1 MSERCS
7 PRANYSANH
16 FAENNLGLGQVELV
30 VPDHPLPCQGG
41 GSVVSKSRISNQLF
55 YGDNLYYLRELQSE
69 TVDLIYLDPPFNS
82 KANYNLLYRTPQGDA
97 VQAQTTA
104 FRDTWQ
110 WDTPA
115 ARAFDDVVASG
126 SQAAPILI
134 ALKSH
139 LGESDLMA
147 YLAMMAVRLVEMRRI
162 LKPNGSL
169 YLHCDPT
176 ASHYLKIML
185 DGIFGFDRFQNEIIW
200 KRTTTHSDSKTWS
213 RIADTILFFT
223 KGRQFT
229 WNTPREAHSS
239 EYLASKYNNDDGD
252 GRRYML
258 DNMTSPNPRP
268 NMMYEWKGF
277 PFPAKGWR
285 YSKETMTK
293 LDKEG
298 RVWYPKH
305 KDGTLDRTKRP
316 RLKRYLEEMEGGV
329 MGSIWTDIFPVNSQA
344 KERMGY
350 PTQKPVALLERILNA
365 STEPGQTVLDPF
377 CGCGTTIE
385 AAQRLGRKWIGIDVT
400 HHAIDVIEGRLD
412 ERCPKA
418 DYRVSGRPENI
429 SEARALAKRDPY
441 EFQWWANW
449 LVGVQNYLEQKKGA
463 DKGIDGI
470 IYFRNGPRGIGKII
484 VSVKSGENVGPEM
497 VAALSGT
504 VQREE
509 AELGVFVCLAD
520 ATRRMRQDA
529 AGSGMVSTSH
539 GRFQRIQ
546 IATIGEL
553 LSGKR
558 PELPPAIETEAFR
571 HSLRPVRPAAI
582 QAPSEQMSFT
592 FEIKGGKRSEKETH
606 WSGKVLARL
615 AAH

>member
-1 MSERCS
+1 MLDGPLAVNLDSSDS
-7 PRANYSANH
+7 PADLNKGLKCN
-16 FAENNLGLGQVELV
+16 FAA
-30 VPDHPLPCQGG
+30 QGARG
-41 GSVVSKSRISNQLF
+41 SCVLSKQSVVNQLF
-55 YGDNLYYLRELQSE
+55 YGDNLYYLRELDRDS
-69 TVDLIYLDPPFNS
+69 VDLIYLDPPFNS

-104 FRDTWQ
+104 FRDTWR

-126 SQAAPILI
+126 SQAAPIMM
-134 ALKSH
+134 ALKGH

-147 YLAMMAVRLVEMRRI
+147 YLAMMAVRLIEMRRI
-162 LKPNGSL
+162 LKPTGSL

-176 ASHYLKIML
+176 ASHYLKLML
-185 DGIFGFDRFQNEIIW
+185 DGIFGFERFQNEIIW

-213 RIADTILFFT
+213 RVADTILFFT
-223 KGRQFT
+223 KGKEFT
-229 WNTPREAHSS
+229 WTTPR
-239 EYLASKYNNDDGD
+239 
-252 GRRYML
+252 
-258 DNMTSPNPRP
+258 
-268 NMMYEWKGF
+268 
-277 PFPAKGWR
+277 
-285 YSKETMTK
+285 
-293 LDKEG
+293 
-298 RVWYPKH
+298 
-305 KDGTLDRTKRP
+305 
-316 RLKRYLEEMEGGV
+316 
-329 MGSIWTDIFPVNSQA
+329 
-344 KERMGY
+344 ERMGY
-350 PTQKPVALLERILNA
+350 PTQKPVALLERILKA
-365 STEPGQTVLDPF
+365 SSEPGQVVLDPF

-418 DYRVSGRPENI
+418 DYKVSGRPENI
-429 SEARALAKRDPY
+429 NEARDLARRDAY

-449 LVGVQNYLEQKKGA
+449 LVGVQNYLERKKGA

-509 AELGVFVCLAD
+509 AELGIFVCLAD
-520 ATRRMRQDA
+520 PTRRMRQDA
-529 AGSGMVSTSH
+529 AGSGMVATAH

-546 IATIGEL
+546 IATIEDL
-553 LSGKR
+553 LLGKR
-558 PELPPAIETEAFR
+558 PELPPAVETDAFR
-571 HSLRPVRPAAI
+571 HSLRPVRPAVPEV
-582 QAPSEQMSFT
+582 PSDQISFK
-592 FEIKGGKRSEKETH
+592 FEIKGGKSADKETH

-615 AAH
+615 AANE

>member
-1 MSERCS
+1 M
-7 PRANYSANH
+7 
-16 FAENNLGLGQVELV
+16 
-30 VPDHPLPCQGG
+30 
-41 GSVVSKSRISNQLF
+41 NQLL
-55 YGDNLYYLRELQSE
+55 YGDNLYYLRELDRE

-82 KANYNLLYRTPQGDA
+82 KSAFNLLFRTPQGDA

-104 FRDTWQ
+104 FRDTWW

-115 ARAFDDVVASG
+115 ARAFDDIIASG
-126 SQAAPILI
+126 SQAAPIMV
-134 ALKSH
+134 ALKNY

-147 YLAMMAVRLVEMRRI
+147 YLAMMAVRLIEMRRI
-162 LKPNGSL
+162 LKPTGSL

-176 ASHYLKIML
+176 ASHYLKLLL

-213 RIADTILFFT
+213 RVADTILFFT
-223 KGRQFT
+223 KGKEFT
-229 WNTPREAHSS
+229 WNVPRGAHSD
-239 EYLASKYNNDDGD
+239 EYVATRYKGDDGD
-252 GRRYML
+252 GRKYML

-285 YSKETMTK
+285 FSKETMTK
-293 LDKEG
+293 LDKEK
-298 RVWYPKH
+298 RIWYPTH
-305 KDGTLDRTKRP
+305 DDGSFDTTKRP
-316 RLKRYLEEMEGGV
+316 RIKRYLAEMEGGV
-329 MGSIWTDIFPVNSQA
+329 MGTIWTDIHPVNSQA

-350 PTQKPVALLERILNA
+350 PTQKPVALLERVLSA
-365 STEPGQTVLDPF
+365 STAPGQVVLDPF

-385 AAQRLGRKWIGIDVT
+385 AAQRLGRRWIGMDVT

-418 DYRVSGRPENI
+418 EYKVTGRPENV
-429 SEARALAKRDPY
+429 SEARDLATRDAY

-449 LVGVQNYLEQKKGA
+449 LIGVQNYLEHKKGA

-497 VAALSGT
+497 IAALSGT

-509 AELGVFVCLAD
+509 AELGVFVCLAEP
-520 ATRRMRQDA
+520 TKRMRQDA
-529 AGSGMVSTSH
+529 AGSGFVSTAQ

-546 IATIGEL
+546 IATIEEL
-553 LSGKR
+553 VAGKR
-558 PELPPAIETEAFR
+558 PPLPKEIETDAFR
-571 HSLRPVRPAAI
+571 HSLRPVRPAQVEI
-582 QAPSEQMSFT
+582 PSEQISFK
-592 FEIKGGKRSEKETH
+592 FEIKGGKKADQETH

-615 AAH
+615 AAGE

>member
-1 MSERCS
+1 MTDNLRSV
-7 PRANYSANH
+7 NH
-16 FAENNLGLGQVELV
+16 NLTEDRGENGWASCDADSGL
-30 VPDHPLPCQGG
+30 PWSCG
-41 GSVVSKSRISNQLF
+41 GSVVSKSSVVNQLF
-55 YGDNLYYLRELQSE
+55 YGDNLYYLRELDRES
-69 TVDLIYLDPPFNS
+69 VDLIYLDPPFNS

-126 SQAAPILI
+126 SQAAPILM

-162 LKPNGSL
+162 LKPTGSL

-176 ASHYLKIML
+176 ASHYLKLML
-185 DGIFGFDRFQNEIIW
+185 DGIFGFERFQNEIIW

-213 RIADTILFFT
+213 RVADTILFFT
-223 KGRQFT
+223 KGKEFT
-229 WNTPREAHSS
+229 WTTPREPHSDK
-239 EYLASKYNNDDGD
+239 YLATKYRNDDGD

-285 YSKETMTK
+285 YSRETMAR

-298 RVWYPKH
+298 RIWYPTTKA
-305 KDGTLDRTKRP
+305 GVLDTTKRP

-329 MGSIWTDIFPVNSQA
+329 MGSIWTDIHPVNSQA

-365 STEPGQTVLDPF
+365 SSEPGQLVLDPF

-400 HHAIDVIEGRLD
+400 HHAIDVIEGRLN
-412 ERCPKA
+412 ERCPKT
-418 DYRVSGRPENI
+418 DYKVGGRPENLN
-429 SEARALAKRDPY
+429 EARNLARHDPY

-449 LVGVQNYLEQKKGA
+449 LVGVQNYLERKKGA

-484 VSVKSGENVGPEM
+484 VSVKGGENVGPDM

-529 AGSGMVSTSH
+529 AGSGMVGTAH

-546 IATIGEL
+546 IATIEEL
-553 LSGKR
+553 LAGKR
-558 PELPPAIETEAFR
+558 PDLPPAIETDAFR
-571 HSLRPVRPAAI
+571 HSLRPVRPATPET
-582 QAPSEQMSFT
+582 PSDQISFK
-592 FEIKGGKRSEKETH
+592 FEIKGGKTADKETH

-615 AAH
+615 ASN

>member
-1 MSERCS
+1 MNR
-7 PRANYSANH
+7 
-16 FAENNLGLGQVELV
+16 LL
-30 VPDHPLPCQGG
+30 
-41 GSVVSKSRISNQLF
+41 
-55 YGDNLYYLRELQSE
+55 YGDNLYYLRELDRE

-82 KANYNLLYRTPQGDA
+82 KATYNLLYRTPQGDA
-97 VQAQTTA
+97 VQAQTAA
-104 FRDTWQ
+104 FRDTWW

-126 SQAAPILI
+126 SAAAPILV
-134 ALKSH
+134 ALKSY

-147 YLAMMAVRLVEMRRI
+147 YLSMMAVRLIEMRRL
-162 LKPNGSL
+162 LKPTGCL

-176 ASHYLKIML
+176 ASHYLKLLL
-185 DGIFGFDRFQNEIIW
+185 DGIFGFDKYQNEIIW

-213 RIADTILFFT
+213 RVADTILFFT
-223 KGRQFT
+223 KGKEFT
-229 WNTPREAHSS
+229 WNIPREAHSA
-239 EYLASKYNNDDGD
+239 EYLASKYRHDDGD
-252 GRRYML
+252 GRKYML

-285 YSKETMTK
+285 YSTETMAK

-298 RVWYPKH
+298 RIWYPTDD
-305 KDGTLDRTKRP
+305 DGEFDTTKRP
-316 RLKRYLEEMEGGV
+316 RLKRYLDEMEGGV
-329 MGSIWTDIFPVNSQA
+329 MGTIWTDIFPVNSQA

-350 PTQKPVALLERILNA
+350 PTQKPVALLERILAA
-365 STEPGQTVLDPF
+365 STKPGQIVLDPF

-385 AAQRLGRKWIGIDVT
+385 AAQRLGRNWIGIDVT

-418 DYRVSGRPENI
+418 EYKVTGRPENV
-429 SEARALAKRDPY
+429 SEAHDLAKRDAY

-449 LVGVQNYLEQKKGA
+449 LVGVQNYLEHKKGA

-470 IYFRNGPRGIGKII
+470 IYFRNGPKGIGKVI
-484 VSVKSGENVGPEM
+484 VSVKGGANIGPEM

-509 AELGVFVCLAD
+509 AELGVFVCLAEP
-520 ATRRMRQDA
+520 TRRMRQDA
-529 AGSGMVSTSH
+529 AGSGMVATAQ

-546 IATIGEL
+546 IATIEEL
-553 LSGKR
+553 LENKR
-558 PELPPAIETEAFR
+558 PPLPQAIETDAFR
-571 HSLRPVRPAAI
+571 HSLRPVRPA
-582 QAPSEQMSFT
+582 QVDVPSEQMSFK
-592 FEIKGGKRSEKETH
+592 FEIKGGKRADQETH
-606 WSGKVLARL
+606 WGGRVLARL
-615 AAH
+615 AAAD

>member
-1 MSERCS
+1 
-7 PRANYSANH
+7 
-16 FAENNLGLGQVELV
+16 LGV
-30 VPDHPLPCQGG
+30 VN
-41 GSVVSKSRISNQLF
+41 RLF
-55 YGDNLYYLRELQSE
+55 YGDNLYYLRELDRES
-69 TVDLIYLDPPFNS
+69 VDLIYLDPPFNS
-82 KANYNLLYRTPQGDA
+82 KANYNLLYRTPEGDA

-104 FRDTWQ
+104 FRDTWR

-126 SQAAPILI
+126 SQAAPILM
-134 ALKSH
+134 ALKGY

-162 LKPNGSL
+162 LKPTGSL

-176 ASHYLKIML
+176 ASHYLKLML
-185 DGIFGFDRFQNEIIW
+185 DGIFGFERFQNEIIW

-213 RIADTILFFT
+213 RVADTILFFT
-223 KGRQFT
+223 KGKEFT
-229 WNTPREAHSS
+229 WTTPREPHS
-239 EYLASKYNNDDGD
+239 EKYLAAKYTNDDGD

-285 YSKETMTK
+285 YSRETMAR
-293 LDKEG
+293 LDQEG
-298 RVWYPKH
+298 RIYYPTTKM
-305 KDGTLDRTKRP
+305 GALDTTKRP

-329 MGSIWTDIFPVNSQA
+329 MGSIWTDIHPVNSQA

-365 STEPGQTVLDPF
+365 SSEPGQLVLDPF

-385 AAQRLGRKWIGIDVT
+385 AAQRLGRNWIGIDVT

-412 ERCPKA
+412 ERCPKT
-418 DYRVSGRPENI
+418 DYKVSGRPENLN
-429 SEARALAKRDPY
+429 EAKNLAQRDPY

-449 LVGVQNYLEQKKGA
+449 LVGVQNYLERKKGA

-520 ATRRMRQDA
+520 PTRRMRQDA
-529 AGSGMVSTSH
+529 AGSGMIGTAH

-546 IATIGEL
+546 IVTIEEL
-553 LSGKR
+553 LSGKQ
-558 PELPPAIETEAFR
+558 PDLPPAIETDAFR
-571 HSLRPVRPAAI
+571 HSLRPVRPATPEK
-582 QAPSEQMSFT
+582 PSDQISFK
-592 FEIKGGKRSEKETH
+592 FEIRGGKTADKETH

-615 AAH
+615 AAAE